1 MPNYPSPGVYVEEL
15 EAGSRPIEG
24 VGTAVAA
31 FVGFAAEGPPHTPTL
46 VTNWSQ
52 FTRLFGGF
60 TEGSYLAHAVYA
72 YFDNGGGSAYIVRM
86 GQASAGAAVP
96 ATAELTS
103 GGESPLPAYRLVAL
117 EAGPRGNDVA
127 VEVSDLDGETFKVVV
142 RGPGREEV
150 FEPVNAS
157 RGRRNVATVVN
168 AQSTLIRL
176 EELEGALATRPAAGV
191 VSLRGGDTGGQAPLR
206 AQEYVGETSD
216 RTGLAGLEVI
226 DNVTMLCV
234 PDVMAAY
241 EQGLLDLEGVQ
252 AVQLA
257 MISHCERMGDRM
269 AILDP
274 PPGLGPQQ
282 VLDWR
287 VNLAGYDSK
296 YAALY
301 WPYLNVMDPVTGTV
315 RPVPPSGHMAGIWAR
330 NDTSRGVHKAPANE
344 VVRGAISPALQI
356 TKPEHDLLNPV
367 GVNCLRTF
375 PARGTRVWGAR
386 TLSSDAAW
394 RYVNVRRLFNYI
406 EGSLLAGTQWAVFE
420 PNDPDLWG
428 RLTRTISAF
437 LYRVWLDGALFGTTP
452 QEAFYVR
459 CDAET
464 NPSEVIEAGSVVV
477 EIGIAAVKPAEFVVF
492 RLAQLPTGTSAVTE

>member
-1 MPNYPSPGVYVEEL
+1 MPEYRSPGVYIEEL

-31 FVGFAAEGPPHTPTL
+31 FVGFAADGDHHQPTL

-52 FTRLFGGF
+52 FTRQFGSHID
-60 TEGSYLAHAVYA
+60 GSYLAHSVYS
-72 YFDNGGGSAYIVRM
+72 YFDNGGGSAYIVRVPD
-86 GQASAGAAVP
+86 GCASTAAP
-96 ATAELTS
+96 AMAELCAAGDAS
-103 GGESPLPAYRLVAL
+103 LPSHRIVAIQPGV
-117 EAGPRGNDVA
+117 EGNDVT
-127 VEVSDLDGETFKVVV
+127 VEVTELEGDAVKLVVN
-142 RGPGREEV
+142 GSGREEV
-150 FEPVNAS
+150 FEPVTAT
-157 RGRRNVATVVN
+157 RGRRNIATVVN
-168 AQSTLIRL
+168 AQSTLIRV
-176 EELEGALATRPAAGV
+176 EETTGTVATRPAAGV
-191 VSLRGGDTGGQAPLR
+191 VRLQGGDPGGRAALT
-206 AQEYVGETSD
+206 AQEYVGNTAD
-216 RTGLAGLEVI
+216 RTGFAGLEVL

-234 PDVMAAY
+234 PDLMAAY
-241 EQGLLDLEGVQ
+241 ERGLLDLDGVQ

-257 MISHCERMGDRM
+257 MISHCEKMGDRM

-287 VNLAGYDSK
+287 VQGAGYDSK

-301 WPYLNVMDPVTGTV
+301 WPYVNVMDPVTATV
-315 RPVPPSGHMAGIWAR
+315 RPVPPSGHIAGIWAR
-330 NDTSRGVHKAPANE
+330 NDAGRGVHKAPANE
-344 VVRGAISPALQI
+344 VVRGALGPAMQI
-356 TKPEHDLLNPV
+356 TKPEHDLLNPA
-367 GVNCLRTF
+367 GVNCLRAF

-420 PNDPDLWG
+420 PNDQDLWG
-428 RLTRTISAF
+428 RLKRTITAF
-437 LYRVWLDGALFGTTP
+437 LYRVWLDGALFGATP

-492 RLAQLPTGTSAVTE
+492 RLAQLPTGTSAVSE